1 MKKKFTSIASGLSAV
16 SLLAFALAACVS
28 ENISAPTGNTTC
40 NCDAQSSSSCDIV
53 PRSSSA
59 TDIASSSD
67 EVLPNSSEDV
77 QPASSSS
84 DIVSPSSSS
93 IIKSSSS
100 VAASSSARVAS
111 SSSRAASSSSK
122 KMECITMSKLCPPC
136 DADDCP
142 ISAMPCSQCYNQ
154 YGAETYDCETNE
166 RYICSRSDTWDRT
179 CYNLTD
185 STGNIAKDSCSLNFG
200 AWLDCKTNMP
210 FVCKEG
216 HWERLPEEYSWVH
229 QKCDRIEADRQINIE
244 YETEKGSIARIASLF
259 YCDGIYWRQG
269 GTSTP
274 ERHLCEI
281 EGDKVTIKGKTYHC
295 LGGEWSL

>member
-1 MKKKFTSIASGLSAV
+1 
-16 SLLAFALAACVS
+16 
-28 ENISAPTGNTTC
+28 
-40 NCDAQSSSSCDIV
+40 
-53 PRSSSA
+53 
-59 TDIASSSD
+59 
-67 EVLPNSSEDV
+67 
-77 QPASSSS
+77 
-84 DIVSPSSSS
+84 
-93 IIKSSSS
+93 
-100 VAASSSARVAS
+100 
-111 SSSRAASSSSK
+111 
-122 KMECITMSKLCPPC
+122 MSKLCPPC

-200 AWLDCKTNMP
+200 AWLDCKTNKP

-216 HWERLPEEYSWVH
+216 RWERLPEEYSWVH
-229 QKCDRIEADRQINIE
+229 QKCDRTEADRQINIE

-259 YCDGIYWRQG
+259 YCNGIYWRQG

-274 ERHLCEI
+274 ERNGCEI
-281 EGDKVTIKGKTYHC
+281 EEDKVTIKGKTYQC